1 MGLDTRGFMD
11 TALRTFDLA
20 DRYYQRQEDRDYRRQ
35 RDRENDRRYD
45 EALTL
50 RNAEEQRRQQR
61 HDDLY
66 GVNGK
71 GGWLEE
77 QRALTAETQK
87 QTMAFRDAQISY
99 AYAAKRRNEYLLQQ
113 EKKTAFIQEN
123 APLLDAGWQRFI
135 TTGEVDNVFDDE
147 RVKGGAYDPRRYM
160 DPKLNEAADVL
171 EQKIPQVI
179 NGDIDPNEPALK
191 SALSTFYESN
201 LQGSVGQKDPQS
213 GKTIKQVKWGGMTL
227 AADILPEMEGDQP
240 GIVIT
245 ADVQYEESDEWVPRP
260 ITQGRST
267 AHDDHVKVIPL
278 EHALQDITGQ
288 LKLRRHAQLSP
299 AYQSMFRR
307 ASKDDK
313 KDYRRAV
320 MDIEKQR
327 NEALR
332 ELSVLG
338 TEEQAVAVNQHY
350 DGQLKK
356 VQALFSGQEMATS
369 TVPEP
374 AIEWAGEDANKQA
387 FLKAL
392 KAKGEDLSEVDV
404 AILERAY
411 QDQINKQKSA
421 KAEQLAGQIRTEN
434 AKRYTSR

>member
-245 ADVQYEESDEWVPRP
+245 ADVQYEGSDEWVPRP

-404 AILERAY
+404 AVLERAY
-411 QDQINKQKSA
+411 QDQISKQKSA

>member
-45 EALTL
+45 EALAL

-87 QTMAFRDAQISY
+87 QTMAFRDAQIAQ

-123 APLLDAGWQRFI
+123 APLFDAGWQRFI
-135 TTGEVDNVFDDE
+135 MTGEVDNVFDDE

-201 LQGSVGQKDPQS
+201 LQASVGQKDPQS

-227 AADILPEMEGDQP
+227 AADIQPEMEGEQP

-245 ADVQYEESDEWVPRP
+245 ADVQYEGSDEWVPRP

-327 NEALR
+327 NEALK
-332 ELSVLG
+332 ELNVLG
-338 TEEQAVAVNQHY
+338 TEEQVASVNQHY

-374 AIEWAGEDANKQA
+374 AFEWAGEDPNKQA

-404 AILERAY
+404 TVLERAY